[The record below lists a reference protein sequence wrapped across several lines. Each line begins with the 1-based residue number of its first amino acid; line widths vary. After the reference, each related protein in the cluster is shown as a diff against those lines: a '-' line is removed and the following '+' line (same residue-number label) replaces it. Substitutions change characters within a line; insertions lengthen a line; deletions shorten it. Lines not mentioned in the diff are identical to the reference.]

1 MKVCV
6 LINFDTTAPSATQY
20 SSQTIRCNKFYSW
33 SARAVP
39 LQHMTMTDG
48 RLLSANHPNVS
59 VPLPALVRVNHDVI
73 NYVVGLTDRPKSIV
87 GLQVHDLSPSRLDLS
102 V

>member
-6 LINFDTTAPSATQY
+6 LINFDTTAPSAAQY
-20 SSQTIRCNKFYSW
+20 SRQTVCCNKFYSW
-33 SARAVP
+33 SARAEP
-39 LQHMTMTDG
+39 LQHMTMTDR

-73 NYVVGLTDRPKSIV
+73 NLVGLTDRPKSIV
-87 GLQVHDLSPSRLDLS
+87 GLQVYDLSPSRLDLS